1 MGRRHIDRAAVPR
14 NKTITDWDDINDET
28 LYITKFEGIDDGEV
42 LHCIRNGEAIEV
54 LGHPRHLSQIIREE
68 LGLHAVYE
76 SKYYGI
82 KLVAGYVYSYLMWKD
97 FKMEIL
103 DNFFFLPGT
112 YSTPGCDYE
121 EYR

>member
-54 LGHPRHLSQIIREE
+54 LGHPRHLSKIIREE

-103 DNFFFLPGT
+103 DNFLPGT